1 MVDGHPSRSVLP
13 LVATLRRRRC
23 DVLLIGTADT
33 SAYARQSVLT
43 DLPNALQLLKGRG
56 LLILHG
62 HDGDECKPAV
72 VDAAPHLWSARQV
85 AAARRRTS
93 HGMVGCPA
101 GVAAGLMCAT
111 PGYWCRY
118 WEQLVQAGSIVR
130 PECRGDTPTGM
141 RSCAGELLQPSRA
154 AMKML
159 LVRALSVWLWQLFTQ
174 PCATRQPAVGRRG
187 QAERPTPPELY
198 AAERRGYTASCMGG
212 GARGKCKAAL
222 AWFAAGKI
230 AARVAVAPSMAAWVL
245 KGAEP
250 ATSAYA
256 I

>member
-1 MVDGHPSRSVLP
+1 MCELDCSSWQTAEAFLSRFGSTHFLCVQQHRNATSQPLPAWLQSERLEVVDGHPSRSVLP

-141 RSCAGELLQPSRA
+141 RSCAGEL
-154 AMKML
+154 
-159 LVRALSVWLWQLFTQ
+159 
-174 PCATRQPAVGRRG
+174 
-187 QAERPTPPELY
+187 Y
-198 AAERRGYTASCMGG
+198 AQSA
-212 GARGKCKAAL
+212 CKARPAL
-222 AWFAAGKI
+222 LPAGGIKPEHI
-230 AARVAVAPSMAAWVL
+230 VVDGPGDGLKREQWRYFLRVHL
-245 KGAEP
+245 
-250 ATSAYA
+250 
-256 I
+256 